1 MPKFQ
6 GSVREWLPFW
16 SQFKRVHE
24 DPSISR
30 EEKFQRLIDAT
41 IQGTRAN
48 DIVRSYPHT
57 AENYD
62 KVVKS
67 LKSRFGREDLLV
79 ECYVRELLGL
89 VLQNAVKGGKKVNSL
104 STLYDKLETY
114 INALESLGVTTDK
127 CAAMLYPLVESA
139 LPEDTL
145 RVWQR
150 NVAQRATADE
160 EQNNTKD
167 RLKRLISFLQNE
179 VEEEERIE
187 LALKGFG
194 IPDQESK
201 KKIPSPTGKNAE
213 RSTDTYNIPS
223 CSALVNASE
232 KKSVSLDQKV
242 ICDSITIIEKSDW
255 VERVKNKY
263 GVTLSDVDST
273 SWTVMGQLPP
283 GGYKRK
289 NTTENKA
296 RLNKATK
303 ELKKTLREDKNLKI
317 ENYLRNLSPTETSD
331 YSLWKATKFLKRP
344 QPFIPPIKSG
354 NEWARSDEKKA
365 AVFADH
371 LSGVFVAPPRL
382 ISEIEEENLLQGT
395 MAPANEGQLRSA
407 TLHEIKTLIEDLK
420 NKKTPGYDGISSKTL
435 KELPLKA
442 VRFIT
447 ILVNSCLRLKFFP
460 SQWKVAQIILVGK
473 PGKPTELVTSYRPI
487 SLLPICA
494 KMYEKIILSRLK
506 PLLFEEHIIPEHQF
520 GFRECHSTI
529 EQVNRIVVK
538 IRSAFERKQ
547 YCSAVFLDVAQAF
560 DKVWHTSLLHKIRLK
575 FPENIYLLLKSYLEN
590 RTFQVKFNNI
600 ITKLYNINA
609 GVPQGS
615 VLGPTLYLIYTSDIP
630 LANDVTTATYADDT
644 SLLSSPSDPTIA
656 SINLQGH
663 LTAVQNW
670 FRNWRIKINE
680 NKSAHITFT
689 LRRDSCPAVTLNGIP
704 VPQYNEVKYLGMH
717 IDRRLTWKTHIWTK
731 RKQLGLKLKKLYWLI
746 GRNSAL
752 TLDNKLLLYKSL
764 IKPIWTYGIQLWG
777 AASKSNINI
786 IERFQSKVLRI
797 LVNAPWYV
805 TNESIRKDLGFATA
819 AEEIQR
825 LSTSYKKRL
834 QIHPN
839 PLAAQ
844 LHKVSFSNSRF
855 KKYRYL

>member
-1 MPKFQ
+1 MALDTITKLVIACWNANGLAQRSLELKAFLINNKIDIMLVSETHFTTKTYLKIPNYKIYDTQHPSGRAHGGTALIIKSSIKHHELNKNSNDYLQATSIVVEDENGPITVSAIYCRPGHSIDQNKFSNFFNNLGPRFIAGGDYNAKHRWW
-6 GSVREWLPFW
+6 GSRPDTPSPRGRQLYDSMQENNLQSISTGEPTHWP
-16 SQFKRVHE
+16 S
-24 DPSISR
+24 DPSKR
-30 EEKFQRLIDAT
+30 PDLIDFFVYKG
-41 IQGTRAN
+41 ISPRA
-48 DIVRSYPHT
+48 ISISTP
-57 AENYD
+57 E
-62 KVVKS
+62 
-67 LKSRFGREDLLV
+67 
-79 ECYVRELLGL
+79 
-89 VLQNAVKGGKKVNSL
+89 QNAARKTQIDRKTPPNIL
-104 STLYDKLETY
+104 DKIRE
-114 INALESLGVTTDK
+114 
-127 CAAMLYPLVESA
+127 
-139 LPEDTL
+139 
-145 RVWQR
+145 
-150 NVAQRATADE
+150 
-160 EQNNTKD
+160 
-167 RLKRLISFLQNE
+167 KRIL
-179 VEEEERIE
+179 
-187 LALKGFG
+187 
-194 IPDQESK
+194 
-201 KKIPSPTGKNAE
+201 KKIWQNT
-213 RSTDTYNIPS
+213 RS
-223 CSALVNASE
+223 
-232 KKSVSLDQKV
+232 
-242 ICDSITIIEKSDW
+242 
-255 VERVKNKY
+255 R
-263 GVTLSDVDST
+263 
-273 SWTVMGQLPP
+273 
-283 GGYKRK
+283 
-289 NTTENKA
+289 ENKA

-317 ENYLRNLSPTETSD
+317 ENYLRNLSPTEASD

-354 NEWARSDEKKA
+354 NEWARSDEEKA

-371 LSGVFVAPPRL
+371 LSGVFVVPPRL
-382 ISEIEEENLLQGT
+382 ISEIEKEDLLQGT

-435 KELPLKA
+435 KELKSSSFHYHTCKLLST
-442 VRFIT
+442 VE
-447 ILVNSCLRLKFFP
+447 ILPQPVESCSNHIGR
-460 SQWKVAQIILVGK
+460 
-473 PGKPTELVTSYRPI
+473 
-487 SLLPICA
+487 
-494 KMYEKIILSRLK
+494 RLK
-506 PLLFEEHIIPEHQF
+506 PLLFEEHIIPEHQV

-560 DKVWHTSLLHKIRLK
+560 DKVWHTGLLHKIRLK
-575 FPENIYLLLKSYLEN
+575 FPENIYLLLKFYLEN
-590 RTFQVKFNNI
+590 RMFQVKFNNV
-600 ITKLYNINA
+600 ITKLYDINA

-644 SLLSSPSDPTIA
+644 SLLSSHSDPTIA

-752 TLDNKLLLYKSL
+752 TLDNKLLLYKM
-764 IKPIWTYGIQLWG
+764 
-777 AASKSNINI
+777 
-786 IERFQSKVLRI
+786 
-797 LVNAPWYV
+797 NAPWYV

-825 LSTSYKKRL
+825 LSTSYKERL
-834 QIHPN
+834 QIHSN

-844 LHKVSFSNSRF
+844 LHNVSFSNSRL
-855 KKYRYL
+855 KKHRYL